1 MNDREHLATL
11 AALLAMNAAKAASP
25 IAVARDALALLRIGR
40 QASTLAV
47 RQCNGEGHW
56 ADGRWNWND
65 ADDARAE
72 KHRTTIR
79 KNAQKI
85 ADDYGATI
93 ELGGDPR
100 GYVLRLHLAS
110 KASNTFTSDGW
121 GVA

>member
-1 MNDREHLATL
+1 MTNDREHLATL
-11 AALLAMNAAKAASP
+11 AAMLAMNATKQASP
-25 IAVARDALALLRIGR
+25 IAVARDALALIRIGR
-40 QASTLAV
+40 QAATLSV

-56 ADGRWNWND
+56 EGGRWHWDD
-65 ADDARAE
+65 ADEARAE
-72 KHRTTIR
+72 KRRATMR

-110 KASNTFTSDGW
+110 D
-121 GVA
+121 V